1 MNISGAISSKMENAM
16 SVVNTTKNSFKKQQI
31 EKAKAQAEE
40 EKNIAKENIT
50 EYTNKRFENR
60 MTPGGF
66 NGKS

>member
-1 MNISGAISSKMENAM
+1 MNIAGAVSSMMGNAM

-40 EKNIAKENIT
+40 EKDIAKENIT
-50 EYTNKRFENR
+50 EYINKRFENR

>member
-1 MNISGAISSKMENAM
+1 MNISGAISSMMGNAM

-40 EKNIAKENIT
+40 EKDIAKENIIQ
-50 EYTNKRFENR
+50 YKNKRFENQ

>member
-1 MNISGAISSKMENAM
+1 MNISGAISSMGNAM
-16 SVVNTTKNSFKKQQI
+16 SAVNTIKTSFKKQQI

-40 EKNIAKENIT
+40 EKDIAKENIT
-50 EYTNKRFENR
+50 EYTNKRFENQ

>member
-1 MNISGAISSKMENAM
+1 MNIAGAVSSMMGNAM
-16 SVVNTTKNSFKKQQI
+16 SAANTIKNSFKKQQI

-40 EKNIAKENIT
+40 EKDIAKENIT
-50 EYTNKRFENR
+50 EYINKRFENR

>member
-1 MNISGAISSKMENAM
+1 MNIAGAVSSMMGNAM
-16 SVVNTTKNSFKKQQI
+16 SAVNTIKTSFKKQQI

-40 EKNIAKENIT
+40 EKDIAKENIT
-50 EYTNKRFENR
+50 EYINKRFENR

>member
-1 MNISGAISSKMENAM
+1 MNIAGAVSSMMGNAM
-16 SVVNTTKNSFKKQQI
+16 SAVNTTKTSFKKQQI

-40 EKNIAKENIT
+40 EKDIAKENIT
-50 EYTNKRFENR
+50 QYKNKRFENQ

>member
-1 MNISGAISSKMENAM
+1 MNIAGAVSSMMGNAM
-16 SVVNTTKNSFKKQQI
+16 SAANTIKNSFKKQQI

-40 EKNIAKENIT
+40 EKDIAKENIT
-50 EYTNKRFENR
+50 QYKNKRFENQ

>member
-1 MNISGAISSKMENAM
+1 MNISGAVSSMMGNAM
-16 SVVNTTKNSFKKQQI
+16 SAVNTIKTSFKKQQI

-40 EKNIAKENIT
+40 EKDIAKENIT
-50 EYTNKRFENR
+50 NYTKRRFENQ

>member
-1 MNISGAISSKMENAM
+1 MGNAM
-16 SVVNTTKNSFKKQQI
+16 SAANTIKTSSKKQQI

-50 EYTNKRFENR
+50 EYINKRFENQ
-60 MTPGGF
+60 MTAGGF

>member
-1 MNISGAISSKMENAM
+1 MNISGAISSMMGNAM
-16 SVVNTTKNSFKKQQI
+16 SAVNTTKNSFKKQQI

-40 EKNIAKENIT
+40 EKDIAKENIT
-50 EYTNKRFENR
+50 NYTNRRFENQ

>member
-1 MNISGAISSKMENAM
+1 MNISGAMSSMIGNAM

-50 EYTNKRFENR
+50 EYIKQ
-60 MTPGGF
+60 GLLLH
-66 NGKS
+66 